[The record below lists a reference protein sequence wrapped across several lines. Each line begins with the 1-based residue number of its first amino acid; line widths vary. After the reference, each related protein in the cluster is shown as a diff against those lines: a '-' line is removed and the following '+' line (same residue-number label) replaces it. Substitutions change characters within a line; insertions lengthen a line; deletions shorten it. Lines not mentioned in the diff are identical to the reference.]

1 MIHLWLTYS
10 CWISRQPQGKI
21 YREDKRYR
29 CLVSCQFPPH
39 TALEVTRWNRGNPK
53 LQNVRQLCRNFLVL
67 LQLYPTFTLLH
78 LQEVDIRCTQDH
90 HWILGL
96 RGTIMNYLEKLPII
110 VTPSNDTH
118 RRRLRPKAP
127 YGRHVLYLQVV
138 VISLATICQ
147 R

>member
-1 MIHLWLTYS
+1 MIHLSLTYS
-10 CWISRQPQGKI
+10 CLISHQPSSKS
-21 YREDKRYR
+21 YSNVNRYPSQ
-29 CLVSCQFPPH
+29 LSFGFPSH